1 MGKKSPKSVNPNPD
15 EFMREME
22 QEEIVDEILGHLFY
36 VRQLASELRNVL
48 EGSKSFV
55 SNIGDEIT
63 VTVDMLD
70 GMEHF
75 KVVYADH
82 SMGQSAGVAVNLIE
96 TEL

>member
-36 VRQLASELRNVL
+36 VRQLAGELRNVL
-48 EGSKSFV
+48 GGSKTFV
-55 SNIGDEIT
+55 SNIGDEIM
-63 VTVDMLD
+63 VTVDTID
-70 GMEHF
+70 GMERF